1 MWFRRRRRRPQLD
14 LAALERLSEAIT
26 RAVALLEERLAAPRA
41 APERAAPPELVI
53 RRPDPVLPPP
63 AAELEPEPELEP
75 ERESESE
82 PEPHSAEGLDGFVL
96 FVATP
101 AGYRLV
107 IPDGI
112 TPNRG
117 ERLRVEEEWYRVLRL
132 GPSPL
137 PGDRRRCAFLDP
149 QDVTLDVSEPARPRT
164 DHAAGGSASRDA
176 AATA

>member
-1 MWFRRRRRRPQLD
+1 MWFLRRRRGPQLD

-53 RRPDPVLPPP
+53 RRPDPVPP
-63 AAELEPEPELEP
+63 APEPERDSELEPAEPEPE
-75 ERESESE
+75 
-82 PEPHSAEGLDGFVL
+82 PHVAEGSDGFVL
-96 FVATP
+96 FVATS

-107 IPDGI
+107 IPSGI
-112 TPNRG
+112 TPDRG

-137 PGDRRRCAFLDP
+137 PGDRRRCAFLEP
-149 QDVTLDVSEPARPRT
+149 QDVTLD
-164 DHAAGGSASRDA
+164 
-176 AATA
+176 